1 MPRTLVRIA
10 PNPLEVSAALL
21 FKELSESFHELGI
34 PICEEGILELPAQAD
49 AGSKSKH

>member
-1 MPRTLVRIA
+1 MRIA